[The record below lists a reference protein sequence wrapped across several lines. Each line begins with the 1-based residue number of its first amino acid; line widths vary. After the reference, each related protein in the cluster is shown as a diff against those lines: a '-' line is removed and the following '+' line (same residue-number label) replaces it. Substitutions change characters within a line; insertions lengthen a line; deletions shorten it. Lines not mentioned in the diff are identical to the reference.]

1 MTSVRERM
9 LKEACIVRPCRSI
22 CVRLTDSH
30 TASLSSLEYSFH
42 CVCCS
47 LFLSS
52 YSSFHHSATAEIETS
67 LLIFCGL
74 SCFFCSPQIY
84 SFYLLFPDLIT
95 PLCFPFCH
103 SFCTD
108 LEECS
113 MRRAFWLLIVATL
126 LRGSVPGPHQRFL
139 LKELLRDYNPMERP
153 VANDSHALTVQ
164 FSFTLIQVMDVDEK
178 SQILT
183 TNAWLQMWYDHYL
196 QWNQS
201 EYPGVKNLRFT
212 PDQVWTPDI
221 LLYNSAHD
229 KFDATFKTNVLVNSS
244 GFCEY
249 LPPGIFVSTCN
260 VDVRWFPF
268 DIQRCELKFGSWTFD
283 GWLLDIQMKEAD
295 VTGYM
300 PNGEWDLLEVPGDRH
315 EVFYDCCAEPYPDV
329 TFVVTLRRRT
339 LFYALNLLIPCVL
352 LSSMTLLV
360 FLLPANSGEKISLG
374 ITVLLSLTVFMLM
387 VAEIMPATSDS
398 VPLIGQYFASTM
410 VIVGMSVVAT
420 VIVLQFHHHS
430 LNNGQMP
437 HWVHLVLLQWVP
449 WFLRMKR
456 PGEGAEPTLSN
467 SQTGSRSKT
476 LSSPTTTTTTTIPTP
491 GPSILP
497 QSLSSLQASLAQ
509 LNYPL
514 SHRPNSQANVLPN
527 TGHRDANPNPHLQP
541 NGHLPHM
548 GFQTFQTTAELEAV
562 QGCRT
567 ASRGRNNRGEADE
580 GAAVGGGTVGDV
592 STHQHLQTS
601 KFGNP
606 PLETLA
612 SLDPDPSNAASG
624 PCGLESEG
632 GRSAPLHAHS
642 GTIRS
647 VAVDNQ
653 LQALLAE
660 VQFLVERV
668 REQDRQL
675 NMAEQW
681 QFAAAVIDRLCLVGF
696 SVFNIIC
703 TIAILM
709 AAPNF
714 GIALSKDFL

>member
-1 MTSVRERM
+1 MRE
-9 LKEACIVRPCRSI
+9 AV
-22 CVRLTDSH
+22 
-30 TASLSSLEYSFH
+30 
-42 CVCCS
+42 
-47 LFLSS
+47 
-52 YSSFHHSATAEIETS
+52 
-67 LLIFCGL
+67 
-74 SCFFCSPQIY
+74 
-84 SFYLLFPDLIT
+84 
-95 PLCFPFCH
+95 
-103 SFCTD
+103 
-108 LEECS
+108 
-113 MRRAFWLLIVATL
+113 AFWLLILAAL
-126 LRGSVPGPHQRFL
+126 LPESAQGPHQRFL

-153 VANDSHALTVQ
+153 VANDSQPLIVH
-164 FSFTLIQVMDVDEK
+164 FSFILIQVADVDEK
-178 SQILT
+178 NQILT

-295 VTGYM
+295 VSGYM
-300 PNGEWDLLEVPGDRH
+300 PNGEWDLMEVPGGRN

-352 LSSMTLLV
+352 LSSMTLVV

-430 LNNGQMP
+430 LNSGHMP
-437 HWVHLVLLQWVP
+437 RWVHLVLLQWVP

-456 PGEGAEPTLSN
+456 PGEGAEPTISS
-467 SQTGSRSKT
+467 SQADSHSKT
-476 LSSPTTTTTTTIPTP
+476 LSSPTTTTTSIPIP
-491 GPSILP
+491 APSILP
-497 QSLSSLQASLAQ
+497 QSLSSLPASLAQ
-509 LNYPL
+509 FSHPL
-514 SHRPNSQANVLPN
+514 SHQLPHRPNSQANIQPN
-527 TGHRDANPNPHLQP
+527 ASSYPPPQP
-541 NGHLPHM
+541 NGHLPYM
-548 GFQTFQTTAELEAV
+548 GFQTFQSTADMEPI
-562 QGCRT
+562 QRCRT
-567 ASRGRNNRGEADE
+567 TSNGRANRGPAGGGEGDE
-580 GAAVGGGTVGDV
+580 GVALGGGGEGTIADI
-592 STHQHLQTS
+592 SRNQHLYSS
-601 KFGNP
+601 KFGGP
-606 PLETLA
+606 PLETPV
-612 SLDPDPSNAASG
+612 SPDPERTGTVTG
-624 PCGLESEG
+624 PCGLEPGG
-632 GRSAPLHAHS
+632 GRAAALQSHS
-642 GTIRS
+642 GMIQS
-647 VAVDNQ
+647 VAVENQ
-653 LQALLAE
+653 LQALLNE

-675 NMAEQW
+675 SLAEQW

>member
-1 MTSVRERM
+1 MWQAVA
-9 LKEACIVRPCRSI
+9 L
-22 CVRLTDSH
+22 
-30 TASLSSLEYSFH
+30 
-42 CVCCS
+42 
-47 LFLSS
+47 
-52 YSSFHHSATAEIETS
+52 
-67 LLIFCGL
+67 
-74 SCFFCSPQIY
+74 
-84 SFYLLFPDLIT
+84 
-95 PLCFPFCH
+95 
-103 SFCTD
+103 
-108 LEECS
+108 
-113 MRRAFWLLIVATL
+113 WLLIVGNL
-126 LRGSVPGPHQRFL
+126 LQVSVQGPHQRFL
-139 LKELLRDYNPMERP
+139 LRELLRDYNRMERP
-153 VANDSHALTVQ
+153 VANDSHPLTVQ
-164 FSFTLIQVMDVDEK
+164 FSFTLMQVMDVDEK
-178 SQILT
+178 NQILT
-183 TNAWLQMWYDHYL
+183 TNAWLQMQWYDHYL

-212 PDQVWTPDI
+212 P
-221 LLYNSAHD
+221 
-229 KFDATFKTNVLVNSS
+229 ATFKTNVLVNSS

-249 LPPGIFVSTCN
+249 LPPGIFISTCN

-295 VTGYM
+295 VSGYM

-430 LNNGQMP
+430 PDSGQMP
-437 HWVHLVLLQWVP
+437 RWVNLVLLQWVP

-456 PGEGAEPTLSN
+456 PGEGADPVLAN
-467 SQTGSRSKT
+467 SQADSQSKT
-476 LSSPTTTTTTTIPTP
+476 LSSPTTTTTTATIPTP
-491 GPSILP
+491 VPSIFP
-497 QSLSSLQASLAQ
+497 QHLSSLQASLAQ
-509 LNYPL
+509 LNHPVL
-514 SHRPNSQANVLPN
+514 HPPPQAASLPN
-527 TGHRDANPNPHLQP
+527 PSPREPGPGTHPQP
-541 NGHLPHM
+541 NGHLPYM
-548 GFQTFQTTAELEAV
+548 GFQTFQTTAEPELV
-562 QGCRT
+562 QRNRAT
-567 ASRGRNNRGEADE
+567 SLGRVYICGEDRE
-580 GAAVGGGTVGDV
+580 GASGAAGGAGD
-592 STHQHLQTS
+592 TPIHHQLPPSKCGSALQE
-601 KFGNP
+601 P
-606 PLETLA
+606 PA
-612 SLDPDPSNAASG
+612 SPDPEPPVGPSG
-624 PCGLESEG
+624 PCGLEARAAA
-632 GRSAPLHAHS
+632 GRSVAMHTS
-642 GTIRS
+642 GVVRA

-653 LQALLAE
+653 LQALLVE

-675 NMAEQW
+675 SLAEQW

-714 GIALSKDFL
+714 GEALSKDFL

>member
-1 MTSVRERM
+1 VLR
-9 LKEACIVRPCRSI
+9 
-22 CVRLTDSH
+22 
-30 TASLSSLEYSFH
+30 
-42 CVCCS
+42 
-47 LFLSS
+47 
-52 YSSFHHSATAEIETS
+52 
-67 LLIFCGL
+67 
-74 SCFFCSPQIY
+74 
-84 SFYLLFPDLIT
+84 
-95 PLCFPFCH
+95 PFCNINHNGCVFLQFFLCICGEYFLNSIFH
-103 SFCTD
+103 SWSCN
-108 LEECS
+108 C
-113 MRRAFWLLIVATL
+113 V
-126 LRGSVPGPHQRFL
+126 
-139 LKELLRDYNPMERP
+139 
-153 VANDSHALTVQ
+153 
-164 FSFTLIQVMDVDEK
+164 
-178 SQILT
+178 SQ
-183 TNAWLQMWYDHYL
+183 QWYDHYL

-229 KFDATFKTNVLVNSS
+229 KFDATFKTYVLVNSS

-249 LPPGIFVSTCN
+249 LPPGIFISTCN

-283 GWLLDIQMKEAD
+283 GWLLDIQMKKAD
-295 VTGYM
+295 VSGYM
-300 PNGEWDLLEVPGDRH
+300 PNGEWDLLEVPGGRN
-315 EVFYDCCAEPYPDV
+315 EVFYECCVEPYPDV

-420 VIVLQFHHHS
+420 VIVLQFHHHNPDS
-430 LNNGQMP
+430 GHMP
-437 HWVHLVLLQWVP
+437 RWVILLQWVP

-456 PGEGAEPTLSN
+456 PGEGVEPTLSN
-467 SQTGSRSKT
+467 SQADSQSKT
-476 LSSPTTTTTTTIPTP
+476 LSSPTTTTTTIPTP
-491 GPSILP
+491 APS
-497 QSLSSLQASLAQ
+497 
-509 LNYPL
+509 
-514 SHRPNSQANVLPN
+514 
-527 TGHRDANPNPHLQP
+527 P
-541 NGHLPHM
+541 NGHLPYM
-548 GFQTFQTTAELEAV
+548 GFQTFHTTAELEPI
-562 QGCRT
+562 QRNRT
-567 ASRGRNNRGEADE
+567 TSHGRGNSELGEGE
-580 GAAVGGGTVGDV
+580 GAGAGGG
-592 STHQHLQTS
+592 
-601 KFGNP
+601 P
-606 PLETLA
+606 
-612 SLDPDPSNAASG
+612 
-624 PCGLESEG
+624 
-632 GRSAPLHAHS
+632 
-642 GTIRS
+642 
-647 VAVDNQ
+647 

-675 NMAEQW
+675 SLAEQW

>member
-1 MTSVRERM
+1 VGEIKNHFK
-9 LKEACIVRPCRSI
+9 LK
-22 CVRLTDSH
+22 
-30 TASLSSLEYSFH
+30 F
-42 CVCCS
+42 
-47 LFLSS
+47 
-52 YSSFHHSATAEIETS
+52 ET
-67 LLIFCGL
+67 G
-74 SCFFCSPQIY
+74 
-84 SFYLLFPDLIT
+84 
-95 PLCFPFCH
+95 
-103 SFCTD
+103 
-108 LEECS
+108 
-113 MRRAFWLLIVATL
+113 
-126 LRGSVPGPHQRFL
+126 GPHQRFL
-139 LKELLRDYNPMERP
+139 LRELLRDYNPMERP
-153 VANDSHALTVQ
+153 VANDSQPLTVQ
-164 FSFTLIQVMDVDEK
+164 FSFTLMQVMDVDEK
-178 SQILT
+178 NQILT
-183 TNAWLQMWYDHYL
+183 TNAWLQMQWYDHYL

-249 LPPGIFVSTCN
+249 LPPGIFVSTCS

-295 VTGYM
+295 VSGYM
-300 PNGEWDLLEVPGDRH
+300 PNGEWDLLEVPGGRH
-315 EVFYDCCAEPYPDV
+315 EVFYDCCAEPYPDI

-352 LSSMTLLV
+352 LSSMTLVV

-420 VIVLQFHHHS
+420 VIVLQFHHHNPNSGHMPRWVSWNLQMERFSKHHRSHAVPNASVRRNSDS
-430 LNNGQMP
+430 LQQPGGLSEQDPVLSHHHHHHHRHHPHPGALHPAPGPRLPAGQP
-437 HWVHLVLLQWVP
+437 GAAQPPSGAHVAPPAQ
-449 WFLRMKR
+449 R
-456 PGEGAEPTLSN
+456 PG
-467 SQTGSRSKT
+467 R
-476 LSSPTTTTTTTIPTP
+476 
-491 GPSILP
+491 
-497 QSLSSLQASLAQ
+497 
-509 LNYPL
+509 
-514 SHRPNSQANVLPN
+514 H
-527 TGHRDANPNPHLQP
+527 
-541 NGHLPHM
+541 
-548 GFQTFQTTAELEAV
+548 
-562 QGCRT
+562 
-567 ASRGRNNRGEADE
+567 
-580 GAAVGGGTVGDV
+580 
-592 STHQHLQTS
+592 
-601 KFGNP
+601 P
-606 PLETLA
+606 PE
-612 SLDPDPSNAASG
+612 
-624 PCGLESEG
+624 
-632 GRSAPLHAHS
+632 RR

-660 VQFLVERV
+660 VQYLVERV

-675 NMAEQW
+675 SLAEQW

-714 GIALSKDFL
+714 GEALSKDFL

>member
-1 MTSVRERM
+1 MIPLPPIKLPLPLPFSV
-9 LKEACIVRPCRSI
+9 
-22 CVRLTDSH
+22 
-30 TASLSSLEYSFH
+30 
-42 CVCCS
+42 
-47 LFLSS
+47 
-52 YSSFHHSATAEIETS
+52 
-67 LLIFCGL
+67 
-74 SCFFCSPQIY
+74 
-84 SFYLLFPDLIT
+84 
-95 PLCFPFCH
+95 
-103 SFCTD
+103 
-108 LEECS
+108 
-113 MRRAFWLLIVATL
+113 
-126 LRGSVPGPHQRFL
+126 SVQGPHQRFL
-139 LKELLRDYNPMERP
+139 LRELLRDYNPMERP
-153 VANDSHALTVQ
+153 VANDSQALTVQ
-164 FSFTLIQVMDVDEK
+164 FSFTLMQVMDVDEK
-178 SQILT
+178 NQIIT
-183 TNAWLQMWYDHYL
+183 TNAWLQMQWYDHYL

-212 PDQVWTPDI
+212 ADQVWTPDI

-249 LPPGIFVSTCN
+249 LPPGIFISTCN

-283 GWLLDIQMKEAD
+283 GWLLDLQMKEAD
-295 VTGYM
+295 VSGYM
-300 PNGEWDLLEVPGDRH
+300 RNGEWDLLEVPGGRH
-315 EVFYDCCAEPYPDV
+315 EIFYDCCAEPYPDV

-339 LFYALNLLIPCVL
+339 LFYALNLLLPCVL

-430 LNNGQMP
+430 PNSGHMP

-467 SQTGSRSKT
+467 SQADCQSKT
-476 LSSPTTTTTTTIPTP
+476 LAPHPPTELQLPAGQPGSETPVSP
-491 GPSILP
+491 
-497 QSLSSLQASLAQ
+497 
-509 LNYPL
+509 
-514 SHRPNSQANVLPN
+514 
-527 TGHRDANPNPHLQP
+527 
-541 NGHLPHM
+541 
-548 GFQTFQTTAELEAV
+548 
-562 QGCRT
+562 
-567 ASRGRNNRGEADE
+567 
-580 GAAVGGGTVGDV
+580 
-592 STHQHLQTS
+592 
-601 KFGNP
+601 
-606 PLETLA
+606 
-612 SLDPDPSNAASG
+612 DPDPSTTSSG
-624 PCGLESEG
+624 PCGLEAAAG
-632 GRSAPLHAHS
+632 AGRSAAIHTHS
-642 GTIRS
+642 GVIRS
-647 VAVDNQ
+647 VAADSQ
-653 LQALLAE
+653 LQALLVE

-675 NMAEQW
+675 SLAEQW
-681 QFAAAVIDRLCLVGF
+681 QFAAAVIDRLFLVGF

-714 GIALSKDFL
+714 GEALSKDFL

>member
-1 MTSVRERM
+1 INAMF
-9 LKEACIVRPCRSI
+9 C
-22 CVRLTDSH
+22 
-30 TASLSSLEYSFH
+30 
-42 CVCCS
+42 
-47 LFLSS
+47 LFLCHISN
-52 YSSFHHSATAEIETS
+52 EIS
-67 LLIFCGL
+67 LQIDNLTL
-74 SCFFCSPQIY
+74 SLQ
-84 SFYLLFPDLIT
+84 
-95 PLCFPFCH
+95 
-103 SFCTD
+103 
-108 LEECS
+108 
-113 MRRAFWLLIVATL
+113 
-126 LRGSVPGPHQRFL
+126 GPHQRFL
-139 LKELLRDYNPMERP
+139 LRELLRDYNPMERP
-153 VANDSHALTVQ
+153 VANDSQTLTVQ
-164 FSFTLIQVMDVDEK
+164 FSFTLMQVMDVDEK
-178 SQILT
+178 NQILT
-183 TNAWLQMWYDHYL
+183 TNAWLQMQWYDHYL

-249 LPPGIFVSTCN
+249 LPPGIFVSTCSM
-260 VDVRWFPF
+260 DVRWFPF

-295 VTGYM
+295 VSGYM
-300 PNGEWDLLEVPGDRH
+300 PNGEWDLLEVPGGRH

-420 VIVLQFHHHS
+420 VIVLQFHHHDPNS
-430 LNNGQMP
+430 GHIP
-437 HWVHLVLLQWVP
+437 RWVNLVLLQWVP

-456 PGEGAEPTLSN
+456 PGEGAEPTLSS
-467 SQTGSRSKT
+467 SQADSQSKT
-476 LSSPTTTTTTTIPTP
+476 LSSPTTTTTTTTTIPTP
-491 GPSILP
+491 LPSILP
-497 QSLSSLQASLAQ
+497 QSLNSLQASLVQ
-509 LNYPL
+509 LNHPL
-514 SHRPNSQANVLPN
+514 SHIDPS
-527 TGHRDANPNPHLQP
+527 PNPHPQP
-541 NGHLPHM
+541 NGHLPYM
-548 GFQTFQTTAELEAV
+548 GFQSFQTTAELEPV
-562 QGCRT
+562 QRCRT
-567 ASRGRNNRGEADE
+567 TSHGRSNSGLGGGDGEVAA
-580 GAAVGGGTVGDV
+580 AAVGGGPVGD
-592 STHQHLQTS
+592 TPIHHHLPAS
-601 KFGNP
+601 KFWSP
-606 PLETLA
+606 PLEPPVCP
-612 SLDPDPSNAASG
+612 DPDPSTSG
-624 PCGLESEG
+624 PCGSEAG
-632 GRSAPLHAHS
+632 VGRSAAVYSNS
-642 GTIRS
+642 GMARS

-660 VQFLVERV
+660 VQYLVERV

-675 NMAEQW
+675 SLAEQW

-714 GIALSKDFL
+714 GEALSKDFL

>member
-1 MTSVRERM
+1 MWQAVA
-9 LKEACIVRPCRSI
+9 L
-22 CVRLTDSH
+22 
-30 TASLSSLEYSFH
+30 
-42 CVCCS
+42 
-47 LFLSS
+47 
-52 YSSFHHSATAEIETS
+52 
-67 LLIFCGL
+67 
-74 SCFFCSPQIY
+74 
-84 SFYLLFPDLIT
+84 
-95 PLCFPFCH
+95 
-103 SFCTD
+103 
-108 LEECS
+108 
-113 MRRAFWLLIVATL
+113 WLLLVVTL
-126 LRGSVPGPHQRFL
+126 LQVSVQGPHQRFL
-139 LKELLRDYNPMERP
+139 LRELLRDYNPMERP
-153 VANDSHALTVQ
+153 VANDSQALTVQ
-164 FSFTLIQVMDVDEK
+164 FSFTLMQVMDVDEK
-178 SQILT
+178 NQILT
-183 TNAWLQMWYDHYL
+183 TNAWLQMQWYDHYL

-249 LPPGIFVSTCN
+249 LPPGIFISTCD

-295 VTGYM
+295 VSGYM
-300 PNGEWDLLEVPGDRH
+300 ANGEWDLLEVPGGRN

-430 LNNGQMP
+430 PNNGHMP
-437 HWVHLVLLQWVP
+437 RWVHLVLLQWVP
-449 WFLRMKR
+449 WFLRMKP
-456 PGEGAEPTLSN
+456 PGEGPDAALSN
-467 SQTGSRSKT
+467 SQADCQSKT
-476 LSSPTTTTTTTIPTP
+476 LSSPTTTTTTTTILTP
-491 GPSILP
+491 VPSIFP
-497 QSLSSLQASLAQ
+497 QNLSSLQASLAQ
-509 LNYPL
+509 LNHPL
-514 SHRPNSQANVLPN
+514 SHPSLHRPNSQVVILPN
-527 TGHRDANPNPHLQP
+527 PSHRDTSTNPLPQP
-541 NGHLPHM
+541 NGHLPYM
-548 GFQTFQTTAELEAV
+548 GFQTFQTTAELDPV
-562 QGCRT
+562 LRNRNT
-567 ASRGRNNRGEADE
+567 SHGRVNMGLGGGEGE
-580 GAAVGGGTVGDV
+580 GAVAIGGPNGDTPVHHQILSAKYGSTSQEPSV
-592 STHQHLQTS
+592 S
-601 KFGNP
+601 P
-606 PLETLA
+606 
-612 SLDPDPSNAASG
+612 DPDPLATSSG
-624 PCGLESEG
+624 PCGLETG
-632 GRSAPLHAHS
+632 VGAGRSTALHAHS
-642 GTIRS
+642 SVIRS

-653 LQALLAE
+653 LQALLVE

-675 NMAEQW
+675 SLAEQW

-714 GIALSKDFL
+714 GEALSKDFL

>member
-1 MTSVRERM
+1 MWQAM
-9 LKEACIVRPCRSI
+9 AL
-22 CVRLTDSH
+22 
-30 TASLSSLEYSFH
+30 
-42 CVCCS
+42 
-47 LFLSS
+47 
-52 YSSFHHSATAEIETS
+52 
-67 LLIFCGL
+67 
-74 SCFFCSPQIY
+74 
-84 SFYLLFPDLIT
+84 
-95 PLCFPFCH
+95 
-103 SFCTD
+103 
-108 LEECS
+108 
-113 MRRAFWLLIVATL
+113 WLLILVTL
-126 LRGSVPGPHQRFL
+126 FRVSVQGPHQRFL
-139 LKELLRDYNPMERP
+139 LRELLRDYNPMERP
-153 VANDSHALTVQ
+153 VANDSQALTVQ
-164 FSFTLIQVMDVDEK
+164 FSFTLMQVMDVDEK
-178 SQILT
+178 NQIIT
-183 TNAWLQMWYDHYL
+183 TNAWLQMQWYDHYL

-212 PDQVWTPDI
+212 ADQVWTPDI

-249 LPPGIFVSTCN
+249 LPPGIFISTCN

-283 GWLLDIQMKEAD
+283 GWLLDLQMKEAD
-295 VTGYM
+295 VSGYM
-300 PNGEWDLLEVPGDRH
+300 RNGEWDLLEVPGGRH
-315 EVFYDCCAEPYPDV
+315 EIFYDCCAEPYPDV

-339 LFYALNLLIPCVL
+339 LFYALNLLLPCVL

-430 LNNGQMP
+430 PNSGHMP

-467 SQTGSRSKT
+467 SQADCQSKT
-476 LSSPTTTTTTTIPTP
+476 LSSPTTTTTTTTIPTP
-491 GPSILP
+491 VPPILP
-497 QSLSSLQASLAQ
+497 QSFNSLQASLAQ
-509 LNYPL
+509 LNHPL
-514 SHRPNSQANVLPN
+514 SHSHRPNPQAVILPN
-527 TGHRDANPNPHLQP
+527 TNHRDPSLNPHPQP
-541 NGHLPHM
+541 NGHLLYM
-548 GFQTFQTTAELEAV
+548 GFQTFQTTAELDPV
-562 QGCRT
+562 QRSRT
-567 ASRGRNNRGEADE
+567 TSYGRVNTGLGGGEGE
-580 GAAVGGGTVGDV
+580 GAAAAGAGGVSGDTPIHHHHP
-592 STHQHLQTS
+592 SS
-601 KFGNP
+601 KFGTP
-606 PLETLA
+606 PQETPV
-612 SLDPDPSNAASG
+612 SPDPDPSTTSSG
-624 PCGLESEG
+624 PCGLEAAAG
-632 GRSAPLHAHS
+632 AGRSAAIHTHS
-642 GTIRS
+642 GVIRS
-647 VAVDNQ
+647 VAADSQ
-653 LQALLAE
+653 LQALLVE

-675 NMAEQW
+675 SLAEQW
-681 QFAAAVIDRLCLVGF
+681 QFAAAVIDRLFLVGF

-714 GIALSKDFL
+714 GEALSKDFL

>member
-1 MTSVRERM
+1 MVEV
-9 LKEACIVRPCRSI
+9 C
-22 CVRLTDSH
+22 
-30 TASLSSLEYSFH
+30 SFH
-42 CVCCS
+42 TENTVK
-47 LFLSS
+47 
-52 YSSFHHSATAEIETS
+52 T
-67 LLIFCGL
+67 
-74 SCFFCSPQIY
+74 
-84 SFYLLFPDLIT
+84 
-95 PLCFPFCH
+95 
-103 SFCTD
+103 
-108 LEECS
+108 EECS
-113 MRRAFWLLIVATL
+113 MWKAVIIWLLIVATL
-126 LRGSVPGPHQRFL
+126 LRVSVQGPHQRFL
-139 LKELLRDYNPMERP
+139 LRELLRDYNPMERP
-153 VANDSHALTVQ
+153 VANDSQALTVQ
-164 FSFTLIQVMDVDEK
+164 FSFTLMQVMDVDEK
-178 SQILT
+178 NQILT

-212 PDQVWTPDI
+212 PEQVWTPDI

-229 KFDATFKTNVLVNSS
+229 KFDATFKTNILVNSS

-295 VTGYM
+295 VSGYM
-300 PNGEWDLLEVPGDRH
+300 PNGEWDLLEVPGGRH
-315 EVFYDCCAEPYPDV
+315 EVFYDCCVEPYPDV

-420 VIVLQFHHHS
+420 VIVLQFHHHNPDS
-430 LNNGQMP
+430 GHMP
-437 HWVHLVLLQWVP
+437 RWMHLVLLQWVP

-456 PGEGAEPTLSN
+456 PGEGADPSLPH
-467 SQTGSRSKT
+467 SQADTQSKT
-476 LSSPTTTTTTTIPTP
+476 LSSPTTTTTTTTIPTP
-491 GPSILP
+491 VPSILP
-497 QSLSSLQASLAQ
+497 QSLTSLQASLAQ
-509 LNYPL
+509 LNHPL
-514 SHRPNSQANVLPN
+514 PYSTTHRHSTQAVIPPNQN
-527 TGHRDANPNPHLQP
+527 HRDPSPNPHPQP
-541 NGHLPHM
+541 NGHLPYM
-548 GFQTFQTTAELEAV
+548 GFQTFQTTTELEPV
-562 QGCRT
+562 QRSRT
-567 ASRGRNNRGEADE
+567 ISQGRGNSGFSVIEGE
-580 GAAVGGGTVGDV
+580 GAAGGGPAAGD
-592 STHQHLQTS
+592 TPIHHHLPPI
-601 KFGNP
+601 KFGNSP
-606 PLETLA
+606 QETPL
-612 SLDPDPSNAASG
+612 SPDPDPSATSSG
-624 PCGLESEG
+624 PGGLEAG
-632 GRSAPLHAHS
+632 AAAGRAMTMHSHS
-642 GTIRS
+642 GAVRS
-647 VAVDNQ
+647 GAVDNQ
-653 LQALLAE
+653 LRALLAE

-668 REQDRQL
+668 REQDRQMSL
-675 NMAEQW
+675 AEQW

-714 GIALSKDFL
+714 GEALSKDFL

>member
-1 MTSVRERM
+1 
-9 LKEACIVRPCRSI
+9 
-22 CVRLTDSH
+22 
-30 TASLSSLEYSFH
+30 
-42 CVCCS
+42 
-47 LFLSS
+47 
-52 YSSFHHSATAEIETS
+52 
-67 LLIFCGL
+67 
-74 SCFFCSPQIY
+74 
-84 SFYLLFPDLIT
+84 
-95 PLCFPFCH
+95 
-103 SFCTD
+103 
-108 LEECS
+108 
-113 MRRAFWLLIVATL
+113 MRRAVALWLLTVATL
-126 LRGSVPGPHQRFL
+126 LRVSLQGPHQRFL
-139 LKELLRDYNPMERP
+139 LRELLRDYNPMERP
-153 VANDSHALTVQ
+153 VANDSQTLTVQ
-164 FSFTLIQVMDVDEK
+164 FSFTLMQVMDVDEK
-178 SQILT
+178 NQILT
-183 TNAWLQMWYDHYL
+183 TNAWLQMQWYDHYL

-249 LPPGIFVSTCN
+249 LPPGIFVSTCS

-295 VTGYM
+295 VSGYM
-300 PNGEWDLLEVPGDRH
+300 PNGEWDLLEVPGGRH

-420 VIVLQFHHHS
+420 VIVLQFHHHNPNS
-430 LNNGQMP
+430 GHIP
-437 HWVHLVLLQWVP
+437 RWVNLVLLQWVP

-456 PGEGAEPTLSN
+456 PGEGAEPTLSS
-467 SQTGSRSKT
+467 SQADSQSKT
-476 LSSPTTTTTTTIPTP
+476 LSSPTTTTTTTTTIPTP
-491 GPSILP
+491 LPSILP
-497 QSLSSLQASLAQ
+497 QSLNSLQASLVQ
-509 LNYPL
+509 LNHPL
-514 SHRPNSQANVLPN
+514 SHMLPHRPNLQPVILPN
-527 TGHRDANPNPHLQP
+527 PVHRDPSPNPHPQP
-541 NGHLPHM
+541 NGHLPYM
-548 GFQTFQTTAELEAV
+548 GFQSFQTTAELEPV
-562 QGCRT
+562 QRCRT
-567 ASRGRNNRGEADE
+567 TSHGRSNSGLGGGDGEVAA
-580 GAAVGGGTVGDV
+580 AAVGGGPVGD
-592 STHQHLQTS
+592 TPIHHHLPAS
-601 KFGNP
+601 KFGSP
-606 PLETLA
+606 PLEPPVC
-612 SLDPDPSNAASG
+612 PDPNPSTSG
-624 PCGLESEG
+624 PCGSEAG
-632 GRSAPLHAHS
+632 VGRSAAVYSNS
-642 GTIRS
+642 GMARS

-660 VQFLVERV
+660 VQYLVERV

-675 NMAEQW
+675 SLAEQW

-714 GIALSKDFL
+714 GEALSKDFL